1 MKVRADGAA
10 RAFHVQLEN
19 KQDWS
24 LGVAGFGVGFVAGFG
39 ADFGTGFG
47 VGCFGADFG
56 TGFGV
61 GFGAGCG
68 AAQALPTF
76 WQRSSSEWHAWS
88 SLQ

>member
-24 LGVAGFGVGFVAGFG
+24 LGVVGFGVGFVAGF
-39 ADFGTGFG
+39 A
-47 VGCFGADFG
+47 ADFG